1 MSASEHILHPAMKRK
16 NLTVETRAF
25 VTEIHYEGRRATGLR
40 IRKWQLHTI
49 DAIRSHLVRWGIQYA
64 TITTTVWYRRFR
76 IPKIKGIEPRVHL
89 PGVGENFE
97 DHGVYIQHKCKEPVS
112 LQPSLDIKRMPFIG
126 LQWIF
131 TRTGAAASNH
141 FEGGGFV
148 RSNNEVDYPNLMFH
162 FLPIAVRY
170 DGQRQRSHMA
180 IKFTW
185 DQCIQTLV
193 AA

>member
-1 MSASEHILHPAMKRK
+1 MSGGAFNTPQLLQLSGIGDSEFLK
-16 NLTVETRAF
+16 
-25 VTEIHYEGRRATGLR
+25 
-40 IRKWQLHTI
+40 
-49 DAIRSHLVRWGIQYA
+49 S
-64 TITTTVWYRRFR
+64 
-76 IPKIKGIEPRVHL
+76 KGIEPRVHL

-97 DHGVYIQHKCKEPVS
+97 DHLEVYIQHKCKEPVS

-170 DGQRQRSHMA
+170 DGQKA
-180 IKFTW
+180 A
-185 DQCIQTLV
+185 V
-193 AA
+193 AHGYQVHVGPMYSNSWQLENQI

>member
-1 MSASEHILHPAMKRK
+1 MFI
-16 NLTVETRAF
+16 
-25 VTEIHYEGRRATGLR
+25 Y
-40 IRKWQLHTI
+40 
-49 DAIRSHLVRWGIQYA
+49 
-64 TITTTVWYRRFR
+64 
-76 IPKIKGIEPRVHL
+76 
-89 PGVGENFE
+89 GVGENFE
-97 DHGVYIQHKCKEPVS
+97 DHLEVYIQHKCKEPVS

-170 DGQRQRSHMA
+170 DGQKA
-180 IKFTW
+180 A
-185 DQCIQTLV
+185 V
-193 AA
+193 AHGYQVHVGPMYSNSW